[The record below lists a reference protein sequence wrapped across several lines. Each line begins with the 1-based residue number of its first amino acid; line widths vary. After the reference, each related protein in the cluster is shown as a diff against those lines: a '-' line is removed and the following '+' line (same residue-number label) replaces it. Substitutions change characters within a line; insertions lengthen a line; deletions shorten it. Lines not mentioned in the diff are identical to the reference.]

1 MPRQKVTTK
10 TKETTSPVWAMDEL
24 DRHALI
30 AGGGFLK
37 ASDFTANSEG
47 KRYVQSGT
55 LVGRTWI
62 SQSGK
67 EGFSPFDSAVHEI
80 GESQVY
86 LIAYDVEDAAEDA
99 HCSLYRHG
107 CQVRV
112 QSLPNW
118 DTLPE
123 SYKDRIR
130 QLYEI
135 V

>member
-10 TKETTSPVWAMDEL
+10 AKETTSPVWAMDEL

-37 ASDFTANSEG
+37 ASDFIANADG

-55 LVGRTWI
+55 LVGRTWT
-62 SQSGK
+62 QMEGK
-67 EGFSPFDSAVHEI
+67 EGFSPFDPVIHTE

-86 LIAYDVEDAAEDA
+86 LVAYDVEDAAEDA
-99 HCSLYRHG
+99 HCSLYRHN

-118 DTLPE
+118 DTLPLE
-123 SYKDRIR
+123 DKDRIR
-130 QLYEI
+130 QEYEI